1 LRQAALDRCLRLGA
15 LGYLQ
20 RRVQI
25 RYNPGYSLP
34 ACGAIRDAR
43 RAVAVEISRISPP
56 PCVQFFQE
64 RETLASA
71 CMRFIGAWFEAV
83 YGLVAANRRFVAG
96 PAGRVFW
103 LKTAVILAFC
113 IGLSMSSHLWVG
125 PRSYPAIPVFTLL
138 PAIDGFVADCLFAAI
153 FVLSAAI
160 LIAPKPRRLIAA
172 LLAITVVFCLLDQ
185 TRWQPWVFQY
195 SILLAM
201 LALFSWKSDDTA
213 GQQRTL
219 NIARL
224 VIASTYVLSGLQKL
238 NSNFIDVDFP
248 WVVGPITKAF
258 RFR

>member
-1 LRQAALDRCLRLGA
+1 
-15 LGYLQ
+15 
-20 RRVQI
+20 
-25 RYNPGYSLP
+25 
-34 ACGAIRDAR
+34 
-43 RAVAVEISRISPP
+43 
-56 PCVQFFQE
+56 
-64 RETLASA
+64 
-71 CMRFIGAWFEAV
+71 MRFIGALFEAV
-83 YGLVAANRRFVAG
+83 HGLVAANRRLIAG

-138 PAIDGFVADCLFAAI
+138 PAIDGLVADCLFAVI

-160 LIAPKPRRLIAA
+160 LIAPRPQRLITA
-172 LLAITVVFCLLDQ
+172 LLAIIGVFCLLDQ

-195 SILLAM
+195 SVLLAT
-201 LALFSWKSDDTA
+201 LALFSWKGDDTC
-213 GQQRTL
+213 GQKQTL

-248 WVVGPITKAF
+248 WVVSRLPRCF
-258 RFR
+258 RSRPMPFTCSE